1 MPTQGI
7 ERWVDEVS
15 RLTKPGKTVWCDGSE
30 SEYASLVGMMVK
42 DGTLIELDER
52 TYPNCH
58 LHRSDP
64 SDVARTESVTFICSK
79 TKEIAGPNNN
89 WMDPAEAKSTVGRLF
104 DGSMKGRTMYVIPYL
119 MGPPGSPYSKVGV
132 EVTDSAYVAAS
143 MLTMTRVG
151 RPALD
156 QLKSTG
162 EFVPGLHSLGDLS
175 PDRRYVMHFLEEKL
189 IWSIGS
195 GYGGNALLGKKCFAL
210 RIASWMAKEQGWMA
224 EHMLVL
230 GLEDP
235 TGDKTYM
242 AAAFPSSS
250 GKTNLAMMVSAL
262 ANEGYKIWTVGDD
275 IAWLHVDAEG
285 QLRAINPE
293 AGFFGVAPG
302 TSVLTN
308 PVAME
313 TIERNTIFTNV
324 AMTADRKPWWEGIGI
339 PASPGM
345 TDWKG
350 NPWDG
355 KSPAAHPNS
364 RFTAPAKQCPIID
377 SEWENPQGVPI
388 SAILFGARRSTL
400 VPLVSQAFDW
410 EQGVF
415 MGAGMGAE
423 TTAAATGAIGVV
435 RRDPM
440 AMLPFCGYNMADYFG
455 HWLHMGRKLKKPP
468 MIFRVNWFRKGE
480 NGKFIWPGFG
490 ENIRVLKWVL
500 ARLQN
505 TDSAAIETPIGFVPE
520 PGSIDIHNLAVSPDQ
535 LKTLTEIDRD
545 GWQKEADE
553 MTSFFSQFGDRLPRE
568 ISLQSEKLKNQLH
581 SSNAHNP

>member
-1 MPTQGI
+1 
-7 ERWVDEVS
+7 
-15 RLTKPGKTVWCDGSE
+15 
-30 SEYASLVGMMVK
+30 MMVK
-42 DGTLIELDER
+42 DGTLVEMDDR
-52 TYPNCH
+52 SYPNCH
-58 LHRSDP
+58 LHRSHP
-64 SDVARTESVTFICSK
+64 SDVARTENLTFICTK

-89 WMDPAEAKSTVGRLF
+89 WMDPVEAKDTVGRLF

-119 MGPPGSPYSKVGV
+119 MGPAGSPYSKVGV
-132 EVTDSAYVAAS
+132 EATDSAYVAAS

-156 QLKSTG
+156 HLKSAG
-162 EFVPGLHSLGDLS
+162 EFVPGLHSLRDLS
-175 PDRRYVMHFLEEKL
+175 PDRRYIMHFPEERL

-224 EHMLVL
+224 EHMLIL

-235 TGDKTYM
+235 SGHKTYM
-242 AAAFPSSS
+242 AAAFPSAS

-262 ANEGYKIWTVGDD
+262 ATEGYKIWTVGDD

-302 TSVLTN
+302 TSVSTN

-324 AMTADRKPWWEGIGI
+324 AMTADRKPWWEGMGT
-339 PASPGM
+339 PASTGM
-345 TDWKG
+345 IDWKG
-350 NPWDG
+350 NLWDG
-355 KSPAAHPNS
+355 ASPAAHPNS
-364 RFTAPAKQCPIID
+364 RFTAPARQCPIID

-388 SAILFGARRSTL
+388 SAILFGARRSSL
-400 VPLVSQAFDW
+400 VPLVSQALDW
-410 EQGVF
+410 DHGVF

-423 TTAAATGAIGVV
+423 TTAAATGAVGVV

-440 AMLPFCGYNMADYFG
+440 AMLPFCSYNMADYFS
-455 HWLHMGRKLKKPP
+455 HWLQMGRKLKKPP
-468 MIFRVNWFRKGE
+468 MIFRVNWFRKGST
-480 NGKFIWPGFG
+480 GKFIWPGFG

-505 TDSAAIETPIGFVPE
+505 KDSTARETPIGYVPA
-520 PGSIDIHNLAVSPDQ
+520 PGSIDVHNLSISSDQ
-535 LKTLTEIDRD
+535 LKTITDIDRD
-545 GWQKEADE
+545 GWQKEADD
-553 MTSFFSQFGDRLPRE
+553 MASFFSRFGDRLPRE
-568 ISLQSEKLKNQLH
+568 ISIQYEKLKKQLH
-581 SSNAHNP
+581 SSKVQYSGIDP